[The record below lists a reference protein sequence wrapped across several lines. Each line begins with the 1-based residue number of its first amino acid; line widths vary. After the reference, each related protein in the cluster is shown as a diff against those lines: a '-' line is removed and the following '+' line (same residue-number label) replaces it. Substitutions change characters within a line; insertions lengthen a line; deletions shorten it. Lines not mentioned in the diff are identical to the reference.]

1 MSAALACTA
10 LLLWGRDMARWDW
23 QPALAWTEPWRAW
36 TAAGVHLSLRH
47 LLMNLAGCVLIGLLG
62 SRAPLLP
69 RDALAWCLAWPLC
82 QWGLL
87 LRPDLAHYAGLS
99 GVLHAGAAI
108 IAWRLLRSG
117 RGLQRGVGALLAAG
131 LAFKLWT
138 EQPWGPAVQNVPGW
152 DFALA
157 PWSHL
162 SGVLAGLLM
171 AALLNAW
178 GVRGRK
184 PPPSLAKPLNR

>member
-1 MSAALACTA
+1 MAATLAA
-10 LLLWGRDMARWDW
+10 AAGLLYGQDMARWDW
-23 QPALAWTEPWRAW
+23 QPALAWSQPWRAW
-36 TAAGVHLSLRH
+36 TAAGMHLSLRH
-47 LLMNLAGCVLIGLLG
+47 LLMNLAGCALIGLLG
-62 SRAPLLP
+62 GRAPLLP

-117 RGLQRGVGALLAAG
+117 QGRHQAVGGLLAAG
-131 LAFKLWT
+131 LVFKLWT
-138 EQPWGPAVQNVPGW
+138 EQPFGAVVQDVPGW

-171 AALLNAW
+171 AALLNA
-178 GVRGRK
+178 
-184 PPPSLAKPLNR
+184 LALRRRPRPRPEPTDHD

>member
-1 MSAALACTA
+1 MAAVLAGAAVLLQGQA
-10 LLLWGRDMARWDW
+10 LSRWDW
-23 QPALAWTEPWRAW
+23 QPDLAWTEPWRAW
-36 TAAGVHLSLRH
+36 TAAGMHLSLRH
-47 LLMNLAGCVLIGLLG
+47 LLMNLAGCALIGLLG
-62 SRAPLLP
+62 SRAPLLA

-87 LRPDLAHYAGLS
+87 LRPDLTHYAGLS

-117 RGLQRGVGALLAAG
+117 RGRQRLVGGLLAAG

-138 EQPWGPAVQNVPGW
+138 EQPWGPAAQAVTGW

-171 AALLNAW
+171 AALLNALA
-178 GVRGRK
+178 GRRR
-184 PPPSLAKPLNR
+184 PSPELLDHA

>member
-1 MSAALACTA
+1 MSAVLAA
-10 LLLWGRDMARWDW
+10 MAVVLHSQDLARWDW
-23 QPALAWTEPWRAW
+23 QPALAGSEPWRAW
-36 TAAGVHLSLRH
+36 TAAGMHLSLRH

-62 SRAPLLP
+62 SRTPLLP

-108 IAWRLLRSG
+108 VAWRLLRSG
-117 RGLQRGVGALLAAG
+117 RGRQRLVGGLLAAG
-131 LAFKLWT
+131 LVLKLWT
-138 EQPWGPAVQNVPGW
+138 EHPWGPAVQAVPGW

-171 AALLNAW
+171 AALLNA
-178 GVRGRK
+178 
-184 PPPSLAKPLNR
+184 LAARRRPHSPASDHG